1 MDPRRHAD
9 ATLDNRDEL
18 LAVLQRLL
26 PTCVPPGGL
35 VLEVAS
41 GTGQH
46 AAFFGPRLPAL
57 RWQPTEKD
65 ESALASI
72 TAWTAHE
79 GATNVL
85 PPLVLDATSERW
97 PVERADAVVCVNM
110 IHISPWES
118 CLGATRGA
126 ARVLTPGGLLVLY
139 GPYRVEG
146 ALAESNA
153 DFDRSLRARDPRW
166 GVREVKDVE
175 AEARRVGLEPVERV
189 EMEWDNLVVVLR
201 RGA

>member
-1 MDPRRHAD
+1 MDRRRHAD

-18 LAVLQRLL
+18 LAVLARRL
-26 PTCVPPGGL
+26 PGCVPPGGL

-46 AAFFGPRLPAL
+46 AAFLGPRLPAL
-57 RWQPTEKD
+57 RWQPTD
-65 ESALASI
+65 QDPSALPSI
-72 TAWTAHE
+72 AAWAAHE
-79 GATNVL
+79 GAKNVL
-85 PPLVLDATSERW
+85 APLVLDATANLW

-118 CLGATRGA
+118 CLGLLRGA
-126 ARVLTPGGLLVLY
+126 ARVLSPGGLLILY

-146 ALAESNA
+146 ELAESNA

-166 GVREVKDVE
+166 GVREVRDVE
-175 AEARRVGLEPVERV
+175 AEARKVGLEPVERV
-189 EMEWDNLVVVLR
+189 AMEWDNLVVVLR
-201 RGA
+201 RTP

>member
-1 MDPRRHAD
+1 MDRRRHAD

-18 LAVLQRLL
+18 LSVLSRLL
-26 PTCVPPGGL
+26 STCVPPGGV

-57 RWQPTEKD
+57 RWQPTD
-65 ESALASI
+65 QDPSALPSI
-72 TAWTAHE
+72 AAWTAHE
-79 GATNVL
+79 GAKNVL
-85 PPLVLDATSERW
+85 APVVLDATADRW
-97 PVERADAVVCVNM
+97 PVARADAVVCVNM

-118 CLGATRGA
+118 CLGLLSGA
-126 ARVLTPGGLLVLY
+126 SRVLPPGGLLILY

-146 ALAESNA
+146 ELAESNA

-175 AEARRVGLEPVERV
+175 AEGARVGLEPVERV
-189 EMEWDNLVVVLR
+189 PMDWDNLVVVLR
-201 RGA
+201 KGA

>member
-18 LAVLQRLL
+18 LAVLSRLL

-46 AAFFGPRLPAL
+46 AAFFGPRLPTL
-57 RWQPTEKD
+57 RWQPTD
-65 ESALASI
+65 QDASALPGIA
-72 TAWTAHE
+72 AWTAHD

-85 PPLVLDATSERW
+85 PPLVLDATSDRW

-118 CLGATRGA
+118 CLGLLRGA
-126 ARVLTPGGLLVLY
+126 SRVLPPGGLLILY
-139 GPYRVEG
+139 GPYRVDG

-175 AEARRVGLEPVERV
+175 AEAQKVGLEAVERV
-189 EMEWDNLVVVLR
+189 PVAWDNLVVVLR
-201 RGA
+201 RT